1 MDKDNFAK
9 RLQEAIK
16 AKYGA
21 RVSAARIAR
30 DLEHASKFQIEVTSE
45 GVRKWLLGSSIPR
58 AQTVAHLEVMLGTH
72 LVFGY
77 SGSRFT
83 DMSEAELITCREQI
97 DQALKA
103 KAACARSVGA

>member
-45 GVRKWLLGSSIPR
+45 GVRKWLSGSSIPR

-72 LVFGY
+72 LVFGH
-77 SGSRFT
+77 SVSRFA
-83 DMSEAELITCREQI
+83 DMTKTELIACRDQI
-97 DQALKA
+97 DRALKA
-103 KAACARSVGA
+103 KAEVA

>member
-1 MDKDNFAK
+1 MDQDNFAK

-30 DLEHASKFQIEVTSE
+30 DLEHASKFQIQVTSE
-45 GVRKWLLGSSIPR
+45 GVRKWLLGQSIPR

-72 LVFGY
+72 LVFGH
-77 SGSRFT
+77 SVSRFA
-83 DMSEAELITCREQI
+83 DMSEAELIACREQI

-103 KAACARSVGA
+103 KAEVEAA

>member
-1 MDKDNFAK
+1 LDQDNFAK
-9 RLQEAIK
+9 RLQDAIK

-77 SGSRFT
+77 QVSQFA
-83 DMSEAELITCREQI
+83 DMTKAELIACREQI

-103 KAACARSVGA
+103 KAEVA